1 MTDQQTVELTP
12 REFRVYKAIVDK
24 IPMAELAKQMG
35 TGGRPLSRQRL
46 AKYRGQLRDRGVIR
60 RRDDVPK
67 YSKVTEE
74 YAWEPTEVPVVER
87 VKLPAGARLRL
98 AFPQEVQR
106 HREVPPIKLVLWKS
120 WSVQGIPMRRP
131 DGKGP
136 KDALPTH
143 RVVVIADLERDTQ
156 RPVLV
161 PLRRD
166 WSESDTQALRLS
178 GVGRH
183 VREVTM
189 MIACAVGV
197 EAVLDR
203 NVIEG
208 DQ

>member
-1 MTDQQTVELTP
+1 MSQQTVELPP
-12 REFRVYKAIVDK
+12 REYQVYRAIVDK
-24 IPMAELAKQMG
+24 VPMAELAKSMG

-74 YAWEPTEVPVVER
+74 YAWEPTDVPVVER
-87 VKLPAGARLRL
+87 VELPAGARLRL

-106 HREVPPIKLVLWKS
+106 DQEVPPIRLVLWQS

-136 KDALPTH
+136 KDALPEH
-143 RVVVIADLERDTQ
+143 RAVVIADLERETE
-156 RPVLV
+156 RAILV
-161 PLRRD
+161 PLREP
-166 WSESDTQALRLS
+166 WKESDTRALRLA

-183 VREVTM
+183 VREMTM

-197 EAVLDR
+197 EAILDE
-203 NVIEG
+203 NVIKG
-208 DQ
+208 DK